1 MKLLIST
8 PPLKRGAL
16 KIKNLPTLLFNYFQL
31 VHTFFF
37 QLFSSPCT
45 PFFHR
50 CVLTKNYLP
59 NFIMGGDETFNIYP
73 PLKRGAL
80 KIKNLPTLLFNYFLV
95 RAPPFSTDV
104 CLLKTISLFM
114 SQGASLRCLG
124 GWVKKNKN

>member
-73 PLKRGAL
+73 P
-80 KIKNLPTLLFNYFLV
+80 IKKGCT
-95 RAPPFSTDV
+95 
-104 CLLKTISLFM
+104 
-114 SQGASLRCLG
+114 
-124 GWVKKNKN
+124 KNKKLTYPFIQLFSSPCTPFFYRCVLTKNYLPIHESGCKSQMPRGVGEEE